1 MADRYDKSE
10 IHELFI
16 EALGE
21 RVKSHSRIDKV
32 PFEATLESP
41 LPTAVRVYA
50 FNVTHPTG
58 GRPNGEHKAQLIL
71 PDQSRG
77 ERASFDTSG
86 NHLVLLLG
94 YVPDSDVFVLWD
106 AGLHRNFAYS
116 KNIQVKAQTIFSAIG
131 GELGTQ
137 ERRLQTGKE
146 TVITSNQDCLA
157 DAIIRRV
164 ELTEERLLSD

>member
-1 MADRYDKSE
+1 MADRYTKPE
-10 IHELFI
+10 IHEAFA
-16 EALGE
+16 EALGNLVE
-21 RVKSHSRIDKV
+21 SHSGIDQV
-32 PFEATLESP
+32 PFEAKLEHP

-71 PDQSRG
+71 PDQSPG
-77 ERASFDTSG
+77 EYASFDTSG
-86 NHLVLLLG
+86 QHTVLLLG

-116 KNIQVKAQTIFSAIG
+116 KNVQVKAKTVFSAIG

-137 ERRLQTGKE
+137 DRRLQTGKE
-146 TVITSNQDCLA
+146 TVVTSNRDRLA

-164 ELTEERLLSD
+164 ELTEKRLLSD